1 MLSLPEIIAA
11 NKAGEAYQTI
21 KEANAKAAQRAR
33 VAKSF
38 ANAAKPQTLGDW
50 DASRAGKYSPRATRA
65 PNENADGTLLQVVT
79 DL

>member
-1 MLSLPEIIAA
+1 MLSLSEIIAA

-50 DASRAGKYSPRATRA
+50 DASRAGK
-65 PNENADGTLLQVVT
+65 
-79 DL
+79 